1 MVSILC
7 MSGGCYR
14 RALELS
20 FALID
25 ENNIRSVVKEL
36 VNFLD
41 VAEGDFKA
49 YTASNLVAI
58 TERWVKTIEL

>member
-1 MVSILC
+1 MYCIVSSL
-7 MSGGCYR
+7 CYR
-14 RALELS
+14 RAPKLS

-41 VAEGDFKA
+41 VAEADFKA

-58 TERWVKTIEL
+58 AEKWVKY

>member
-1 MVSILC
+1 VS
-7 MSGGCYR
+7 CYR

-36 VNFLD
+36 ISFLD
-41 VAEGDFKA
+41 VAAPEFKS
-49 YTASNLVAI
+49 YIASNLVSIA
-58 TERWVKTIEL
+58 EK

>member
-1 MVSILC
+1 MT
-7 MSGGCYR
+7 CYR

-25 ENNIRSVVKEL
+25 ENNIRSVGKEL

-41 VAEGDFKA
+41 VAEADFKA

-58 TERWVKTIEL
+58 AEK